1 MLAVALVRYWLM
13 LEVLYVGSS
22 TCTVFFAQTT
32 RSVACIYT

>member
-22 TCTVFFAQTT
+22 TCTVLAYAGSTLCWQ
-32 RSVACIYT
+32 